1 MPFFRLN
8 KIHFD
13 RKAAIQWLEVQK
25 FCYLSIRC
33 IRWNYTLRTMPIT
46 HFMISKNIFQ
56 CGIFPK
62 NLEVFLFDVGQNQ
75 IKCAA
80 MYKQKKKIFH
90 EIVRFMMMKKA
101 KKKNKLST
109 EYCWYL
115 IFDNDSDGA
124 KTMFLLIET
133 HWALSVLIRWQA
145 TERERHIDKHG
156 QNRML
161 HEKRIVRYIWTWNVF
176 RLIISQWA
184 KTMHRIER
192 VNAWWCSCAREKAK
206 MYFYNQKA
214 FVHVNG

>member
-1 MPFFRLN
+1 MIGGAKVLLFIYSMYSMKLHIENNANHTFHDFQKHISMRNFSEEFGSFFIWCWSESN
-8 KIHFD
+8 KVC
-13 RKAAIQWLEVQK
+13 RNVQTEK
-25 FCYLSIRC
+25 ENISWNSSI
-33 IRWNYTLRTMPIT
+33 YDDE
-46 HFMISKNIFQ
+46 K
-56 CGIFPK
+56 GK
-62 NLEVFLFDVGQNQ
+62 
-75 IKCAA
+75 
-80 MYKQKKKIFH
+80 
-90 EIVRFMMMKKA
+90 